1 MDSLDREQ
9 ARLAA
14 EEDAT
19 LEKLLRLRKQQ
30 RFLQSRRSRMIREGF
45 ESLEELERAEAVAPS
60 RDPVD
65 PENAKEERSPKRL
78 RGDSAANIGVG
89 PAAPPESSE
98 PVNRA
103 WAVSPFN
110 FEAFLLSEVPVW
122 DVQSFD
128 GGILQ

>member
-65 PENAKEERSPKRL
+65 PENAKEERSLKRL
-78 RGDSAANIGVG
+78 RGDFLANIGVGPAGSLG

-98 PVNRA
+98 PVDRA
-103 WAVSPFN
+103 RAVSPFD

-122 DVQSFD
+122 DV
-128 GGILQ
+128 